1 MFNGIRLYLRRFKK
15 EPFSFLERLDCLER
29 DYQYMLTVIE
39 NTGRVLHFAIE
50 DNEDIIE
57 IVDKVSK
64 EEYVVTI
71 IVTDYKRHQ
80 HYWKN
85 FERVC
90 R

>member
-1 MFNGIRLYLRRFKK
+1 MLEPARLKLRRFRK

-29 DYQYMLTVIE
+29 DYQYELVIIE

-64 EEYVVTI
+64 EEFVTTI
-71 IVTDYKRHQ
+71 IVTDYKRKI

-85 FERVC
+85 FERK
-90 R
+90 